1 MTQNGWQ
8 VLTRRQFG
16 RMAVSLGAGVTLPGW
31 SKSFAVQAPD
41 GAPRV
46 LVGGTNSL
54 RAHAEARGLLYG
66 VAVDP
71 ALLDVDGLASGE
83 TKDRYTLLVLTQA
96 DILVAENAMKWASL
110 RPTADKFDFSL
121 ADRLVSFAGQTGKRV
136 RGHNL
141 CWHEAL
147 PPWFKDVANKDN
159 ARQML
164 EAHIRTVAGRYRGQ
178 IHSWDVV
185 NEAVNPADDRL
196 DGLRKSPWLELV
208 GPDYV
213 EFAFKIAA
221 EADPQA
227 KLVYNEFG
235 IELDTPEQ
243 IEKRGQVLLLV
254 RRLKARGIPIH
265 AVGVQS
271 HLPADGPQP
280 GPGLVKFIQE
290 IAKLGLDVYI
300 TEMDVNTRNVPGGPD
315 EQDAAVSQVY
325 TNYLGQVL
333 AQPNVPLLLNWGITS
348 AHTWLNETSAAQ
360 NQRKDGS
367 AQRPL
372 PFDDKLKPTS
382 VFLALRAAL
391 DAAQPAQAPAPVPAS
406 AAPRPASDQPTI
418 PPGPPLV
425 VPTPDVAPKPTPQ
438 RLYEPFPVQG
448 SPIPQPSPSGA
459 GY

>member
-1 MTQNGWQ
+1 MTQNRRR

-16 RMAVSLGAGVTLPGW
+16 RMAMSLGATSTLPGW
-31 SKSFAVQAPD
+31 LRPFTGQAQD
-41 GAPRV
+41 AAPGV
-46 LVGGTNSL
+46 LVGGANSL

-71 ALLDVDGLASGE
+71 ALLDVEGLATGE
-83 TKDRYTLLVLTQA
+83 TKDRITLLVLTQA
-96 DILVAENAMKWASL
+96 DILVAENAMKWSSL

-121 ADRLVSFAGQTGKRV
+121 ADRLMTFAGQAGKRV

-147 PPWFKDVANKDN
+147 PTWFKDVANKDN

-185 NEAVNPADDRL
+185 NEAVNPADNRP
-196 DGLRKSPWLELV
+196 DGLRNSPWLELI
-208 GPDYV
+208 GSDYV
-213 EFAFKIAA
+213 ELAFKVAA

-243 IEKRGQVLLLV
+243 VDKRGQVLLFV
-254 RRLKARGIPIH
+254 RRLKARAVPIH

-271 HLPADGPQP
+271 HLQADGPQS

-315 EQDAAVSQVY
+315 EQDAAVSKVY
-325 TNYLGQVL
+325 TSYLGQVL
-333 AQPNVPLLLNWGITS
+333 VQPNVPVLLNWGIASATS
-348 AHTWLNETSAAQ
+348 WLNQTNDPQ
-360 NQRKDGS
+360 NQRQDGS
-367 AQRPL
+367 PQRPL
-372 PFDDKLKPTS
+372 PFDDKLKPTP

-391 DAAQPAQAPAPVPAS
+391 DAAQAAQAPAVAPPPA
-406 AAPRPASDQPTI
+406 AAQPAI

-425 VPTPDVAPKPTPQ
+425 VPTPNVAPPSAPE
-438 RLYEPFPVQG
+438 RLYEPFPVKG

-459 GY
+459 GD